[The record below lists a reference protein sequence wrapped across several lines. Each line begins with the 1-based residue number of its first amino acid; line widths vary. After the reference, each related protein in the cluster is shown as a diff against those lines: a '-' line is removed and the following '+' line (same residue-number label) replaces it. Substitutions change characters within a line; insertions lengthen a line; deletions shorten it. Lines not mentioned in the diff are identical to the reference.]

1 MIVLSNFMQ
10 SFGFKTNDQ
19 KVISSNDL
27 AVNFWFDILHISD
40 TKYIILSLD
49 LSIVMLSGK
58 LQCCNIS
65 ETFVD

>member
-10 SFGFKTNDQ
+10 SFGFKTNTQ

-27 AVNFWFDILHISD
+27 AVNFWFDILHIND

-49 LSIVMLSGK
+49 LSIVM
-58 LQCCNIS
+58 
-65 ETFVD
+65 